1 MNEDDSLVYVKR
13 AWRLGDLLQHLDA
26 VQLLEG
32 FGDLVWTR
40 RLGDSCEGQRELP
53 RAHGRG
59 KLDGTELVT

>member
-40 RLGDSCEGQRELP
+40 RVTDSCEGQSELP
-53 RAHGRG
+53 RAHVGRD
-59 KLDGTELVT
+59 LDGTELGT